1 MSNRK
6 QQSRHTLRKPNALDP
21 AADAKRQRYFQ
32 KYLYYM
38 EGLADYSQANHPYES
53 VKNDHRALGWAIG
66 KQVVALYLIEILLR
80 IDYERRGITRGT
92 STHNLARLFRQLP
105 KKSRETVETT
115 YQRILHS
122 EVQWTWD
129 VCRTVQSFLAFLG
142 KDPIVKTRYP
152 WQQYP
157 EGTLYSPDKLRPVIY
172 ALYIGLHG
180 YPYAKASLEKQFDTE
195 FRSFE
200 ESRKHRYDSKGNLIA
215 E

>member
-1 MSNRK
+1 MPIRK
-6 QQSRHTLRKPNALDP
+6 QQPRRTTRQPTTHDP
-21 AADAKRQRYFQ
+21 AVDAKRQTYFQ

-53 VKNDHRALGWAIG
+53 IKNDHRALGWAIG

-92 STHNLARLFRQLP
+92 STHNLARLFQQLP
-105 KKSRETVETT
+105 KKSRETVEAA

-129 VCRTVQSFLAFLG
+129 VCRTVASFLAFLG
-142 KDPIVKTRYP
+142 KAPIVKTRYP
-152 WQQYP
+152 WQQHP

-180 YPYAKASLEKQFDTE
+180 YPYAKGSLGKQFDTE

-200 ESRKHRYDSKGNLIA
+200 ESRNHRYDSKGNPNA